1 MNNLVYAGYANPADG
16 KAPHTHKGFE
26 IICFSQYGEVEC
38 GGRIY
43 SFSEGDAAVI
53 PPLTAHN
60 TRYAEGSLRA
70 ILEQALLPVRTI
82 KAIKAKCSEG
92 LFDAVR
98 RASAYF
104 NGNSPEKGV
113 LLAAYGNLIA
123 AFVSAYSGGKEYS
136 PVVKVL
142 MESIELNF
150 GDQTYSLENAIR
162 ALPLNYDY
170 IRKLFLKETG
180 ATPREYLEQK
190 RMERARD
197 IILSGATNR
206 YSEFT
211 VSQIAEA
218 CGFAEPLYFSKVFK
232 KYYGV
237 SPSRFGENRG

>member
-82 KAIKAKCSEG
+82 KAIKAKC
-92 LFDAVR
+92 R
-98 RASAYF
+98 
-104 NGNSPEKGV
+104 
-113 LLAAYGNLIA
+113 
-123 AFVSAYSGGKEYS
+123 GKEYS
-136 PVVKVL
+136 PVVKAL

-218 CGFAEPLYFSKVFK
+218 CGK
-232 KYYGV
+232 KIVNGV
-237 SPSRFGENRG
+237 SMLFYQAYYAECIYFDRRPQDEEAKELFNEYSKGVRA